1 VSRPERPVPPPLE
14 GNDRLITAVIT
25 AGWVIGLIVLLAVR
39 GQLALADRW
48 WIWVAAFGT
57 LQGLFGLA
65 YVPYL
70 KRSRERA
77 AERRRA
83 AEPTRP
89 ADVGPAD
96 VAPADIGPADVAD
109 VGAADAGPADEP
121 LAREQEKEDQ
131 ASERNGAP
139 DS

>member
-25 AGWVIGLIVLLAVR
+25 AGWAIGLIVLLAVR
-39 GQLALADRW
+39 DQLAPADRW
-48 WIWVAAFGT
+48 WIWAAAFGT

-70 KRSRERA
+70 KRSRARA
-77 AERRRA
+77 AERRSA
-83 AEPTRP
+83 TELTRPPDAGP

-96 VAPADIGPADVAD
+96 
-109 VGAADAGPADEP
+109 EL

-131 ASERNGAP
+131 ASQRNGAP